1 MMTHFLQHET
11 PGLFKEK
18 YRPQLFGCQQLVY
31 ELLQQTTS
39 EKLNQDYKI
48 KIEANAT
55 ISECSLHK
63 LL

>member
-39 EKLNQDYKI
+39 ETLNQDY
-48 KIEANAT
+48 NN
-55 ISECSLHK
+55 
-63 LL
+63 